1 MRASI
6 YNAMPL
12 EGVEELI
19 KFMDYFEK
27 NMAKKISKNNLK
39 TLRNKID
46 IIDRNIYKLIQKRAS
61 HAIDIGKIKS
71 KVSPGSSYY
80 KPDRETKILRNII
93 KANEKGLLP
102 DSKIRTIYK
111 ELISGCL
118 SLEEV
123 LKVAYLGPE
132 GTHSEAAVHN
142 QFGSQVI
149 KIPALTI
156 DDVFFQVMHDEVN
169 IGVVPVENSSEGVI
183 NTTLNCLAD
192 SENINIIGEISLDI
206 DHQLASGNKFDVNE
220 AFAIASHPQA
230 LGQCSKWIGKNLGN
244 IKRLEMPSSAV
255 AAKYAKDNKNILCI
269 VNSMAV
275 EKYKLKLVKT
285 NIQDFSENK
294 TRFLVIGKHEVNKT
308 GKDKTSFLIQT
319 PNKPG
324 SLLSV
329 LKPFDK
335 RRINL
340 TKIETRPSRGNVNS
354 HDFFV
359 DCEGHIKDQK
369 LKLAIKEVIDT
380 GAIVRNF
387 GSYPEYI

>member
-1 MRASI
+1 MSD
-6 YNAMPL
+6 
-12 EGVEELI
+12 
-19 KFMDYFEK
+19 K
-27 NMAKKISKNNLK
+27 NLK
-39 TLRNKID
+39 SLRNRIDKID
-46 IIDRNIYKLIQKRAS
+46 KDLYKLIQRRAS
-61 HAIDIGKIKS
+61 YAVEIGKIKS
-71 KVSPGSSYY
+71 KISPSSSFY
-80 KPDRETKILRNII
+80 KPDRETKILRNIL
-93 KANEKGLLP
+93 KANDKGLLP
-102 DSKIRTIYK
+102 DSKIRSIYK

-118 SLEEV
+118 SLEEI

-132 GTHSEAAVHN
+132 GTHSEAAVYN
-142 QFGSQVI
+142 QFGSQV
-149 KIPALTI
+149 KRIPAFTI
-156 DDVFFQVMHDEVN
+156 DDVFFQVINDEVN

-192 SENINIIGEISLDI
+192 SENINIIGEIFLDI
-206 DHQLASGNKFDVNE
+206 DHQLASGNKFNINE

-230 LGQCSKWIGKNLGN
+230 LGQCSKWIEKNLGN
-244 IKRLEMPSSAV
+244 IKRLDMPSSAS

-269 VNSMAV
+269 VNSMAIQ
-275 EKYKLKLVKT
+275 KYKLKLVKT

-294 TRFLVIGKHEVNKT
+294 TRFLVIGKHEVSKT

-335 RRINL
+335 KNINL
-340 TKIETRPSRGNVNS
+340 SKIETRPSRGNINS
-354 HDFFV
+354 HDFFI

-369 LKLAIKEVIDT
+369 LRMAIKEVVNT

-387 GSYPEYI
+387 GSYPEYV

>member
-1 MRASI
+1 MSD
-6 YNAMPL
+6 
-12 EGVEELI
+12 
-19 KFMDYFEK
+19 K
-27 NMAKKISKNNLK
+27 NLK
-39 TLRNKID
+39 GLRNKID
-46 IIDRNIYKLIQKRAS
+46 KIDQELYALIQKRAS
-61 HAIDIGKIKS
+61 HAVAIGKIKS
-71 KVSPGSSYY
+71 KVSPSSSFY
-80 KPDRETKILRNII
+80 KPDREAKILRNIL
-93 KANEKGLLP
+93 KANDKGLLP

-132 GTHSEAAVHN
+132 GTHSEAAVYN
-142 QFGSQVI
+142 QFGSQVTR
-149 KIPALTI
+149 KPAATI
-156 DDVFFQVMHDEVN
+156 DDVFFQVTHNEVN
-169 IGVVPVENSSEGVI
+169 VGVVPVENSSEGVI

-192 SENINIIGEISLDI
+192 SENINIIGEINLDI
-206 DHQLASGNKFDVNE
+206 DHQLASGNKFKIDE

-230 LGQCSKWIGKNLGN
+230 LGQCSKWIEKNLGN

-275 EKYKLKLVKT
+275 AKYKLKLLKT

-294 TRFLVIGKHEVNKT
+294 TRFLIIGKHDVNKT
-308 GKDKTSFLIQT
+308 GRDKTSFLIQT

-335 RRINL
+335 RKINL
-340 TKIETRPSRGNVNS
+340 SKIETRPSRGNINS

-369 LKLAIKEVIDT
+369 LRLAIKDVIDT

>member
-1 MRASI
+1 MS
-6 YNAMPL
+6 N
-12 EGVEELI
+12 
-19 KFMDYFEK
+19 K
-27 NMAKKISKNNLK
+27 NLK
-39 TLRNKID
+39 SLRNKID
-46 IIDRNIYKLIQKRAS
+46 KIDKDIYKLIQSRAS
-61 HAIDIGKIKS
+61 HAVEIGKIKS
-71 KVSPGSSYY
+71 KVSPSSSFY
-80 KPDRETKILRNII
+80 KPDRETKILRNIL
-93 KANEKGLLP
+93 KANQKGLLP

-118 SLEEV
+118 SLEEI

-132 GTHSEAAVHN
+132 GTHSEAAVYN
-142 QFGSQVI
+142 QFGSQV
-149 KIPALTI
+149 KRIPALTI
-156 DDVFFQVMHDEVN
+156 EDVFFQVMHDEVN

-192 SENINIIGEISLDI
+192 SQDINIIGEIFLDI
-206 DHQLASGNKFDVNE
+206 DHQLASGNKFNISE

-230 LGQCSKWIGKNLGN
+230 LGQCSKWIEKNLGN

-269 VNSMAV
+269 VNSMALK
-275 EKYKLKLVKT
+275 KYKLRLVKT

-319 PNKPG
+319 TNKPG

-335 RRINL
+335 RKINL
-340 TKIETRPSRGNVNS
+340 SKIETRPSRGNINS

-369 LKLAIKEVIDT
+369 LRLATKEVIDT

-387 GSYPEYI
+387 GSYPQYV

>member
-1 MRASI
+1 MSD
-6 YNAMPL
+6 
-12 EGVEELI
+12 
-19 KFMDYFEK
+19 K
-27 NMAKKISKNNLK
+27 NLK
-39 TLRNKID
+39 SLRNSIDKID
-46 IIDRNIYKLIQKRAS
+46 KDLYKLIQRRAS
-61 HAIDIGKIKS
+61 YAVEIGKIKS
-71 KVSPGSSYY
+71 KISPSSSFY
-80 KPDRETKILRNII
+80 KPDRETKILRNIL
-93 KANEKGLLP
+93 KANDKGLLP
-102 DSKIRTIYK
+102 DSKIRSIYK

-118 SLEEV
+118 SLEEI

-132 GTHSEAAVHN
+132 GTHSEAAVYN
-142 QFGSQVI
+142 QFGSQV
-149 KIPALTI
+149 KRIPALTI
-156 DDVFFQVMHDEVN
+156 DDVFFQVMNDEVN

-192 SENINIIGEISLDI
+192 SENINIIGEIFLDI
-206 DHQLASGNKFDVNE
+206 DHQLASGNKFNINE

-230 LGQCSKWIGKNLGN
+230 LGQCSKWIEKNLGN
-244 IKRLEMPSSAV
+244 IKRLDMPSSAA

-269 VNSMAV
+269 VNSMAIQN
-275 EKYKLKLVKT
+275 YKLNLVKT

-335 RRINL
+335 KNINL
-340 TKIETRPSRGNVNS
+340 SKIETRPSRGNINS
-354 HDFFV
+354 HDFFI

-369 LKLAIKEVIDT
+369 LRMAIKEVIDT

-387 GSYPEYI
+387 GSYPEYV

>member
-1 MRASI
+1 MSD
-6 YNAMPL
+6 
-12 EGVEELI
+12 
-19 KFMDYFEK
+19 K
-27 NMAKKISKNNLK
+27 NLK
-39 TLRNKID
+39 SLRNSIDKID
-46 IIDRNIYKLIQKRAS
+46 KDLYKLIQRRAS
-61 HAIDIGKIKS
+61 YAVEIGKIKS
-71 KVSPGSSYY
+71 KISPSSSFY
-80 KPDRETKILRNII
+80 KPDRETKILRNIL
-93 KANEKGLLP
+93 KANDKGLLP
-102 DSKIRTIYK
+102 DSKIRSIYK

-118 SLEEV
+118 SLEEI

-132 GTHSEAAVHN
+132 GTHSEAAVYN
-142 QFGSQVI
+142 QFGSQV
-149 KIPALTI
+149 KRIPALTI
-156 DDVFFQVMHDEVN
+156 DDVFFQVINDEVN

-192 SENINIIGEISLDI
+192 SENINIIGEIFLDI
-206 DHQLASGNKFDVNE
+206 DHQLASGNKFNINE

-230 LGQCSKWIGKNLGN
+230 LGQCSKWIEKNLGN
-244 IKRLEMPSSAV
+244 IKRLDMPSSAA

-269 VNSMAV
+269 VNSMAIQ
-275 EKYKLKLVKT
+275 KYKLKLVKT

-335 RRINL
+335 KNINL
-340 TKIETRPSRGNVNS
+340 SKIETRPSRGNINS
-354 HDFFV
+354 HDFFI

-369 LKLAIKEVIDT
+369 LRMAIKEVIDT

-387 GSYPEYI
+387 GSYPEYV

>member
-1 MRASI
+1 MSD
-6 YNAMPL
+6 
-12 EGVEELI
+12 
-19 KFMDYFEK
+19 K
-27 NMAKKISKNNLK
+27 NLK
-39 TLRNKID
+39 SLRNKID
-46 IIDRNIYKLIQKRAS
+46 KIDKDIYKLIQTRAS
-61 HAIDIGKIKS
+61 HAVEIGKIKS
-71 KVSPGSSYY
+71 KVSASSSFY
-80 KPDRETKILRNII
+80 KPDRETKILRNIL
-93 KANEKGLLP
+93 KANQKGLLP

-118 SLEEV
+118 SLEEI

-132 GTHSEAAVHN
+132 GTHSEAAVYN
-142 QFGSQVI
+142 QFGSQV
-149 KIPALTI
+149 KRIPALTI
-156 DDVFFQVMHDEVN
+156 EDVFFQVMHDEVN

-192 SENINIIGEISLDI
+192 SQNINIIGEIFLDI
-206 DHQLASGNKFDVNE
+206 DHQLASGNKFNISE

-230 LGQCSKWIGKNLGN
+230 LGQCSKWIEKNLGN

-269 VNSMAV
+269 VNSMALK
-275 EKYKLKLVKT
+275 KYKLRLVKT

-319 PNKPG
+319 TNKPG

-335 RRINL
+335 RKINL
-340 TKIETRPSRGNVNS
+340 SKIETRPSRGNINS

-369 LKLAIKEVIDT
+369 LRLATKEVIDT

-387 GSYPEYI
+387 GSYPQYV